1 MLLRQLS
8 YALKTQLKAPKPSN
22 RDLSCLSPCLYG
34 LRVVSIPIIDAG
46 VWRKQDNDST
56 LNRFFLCLPTYHR
69 VFIFRAAGPGHVG
82 VVRLLLA
89 VDRLVVDIP
98 DRYGNTALHTAC
110 EEERPEIC
118 QLLISH
124 GANRDLANKE
134 EKTPLQLCS
143 PQFARSLKS

>member
-1 MLLRQLS
+1 M
-8 YALKTQLKAPKPSN
+8 PS
-22 RDLSCLSPCLYG
+22 
-34 LRVVSIPIIDAG
+34 
-46 VWRKQDNDST
+46 
-56 LNRFFLCLPTYHR
+56 YHR